1 VIHSCAPQ
9 TNVTFCIREYFR
21 TKSAFLLEDTAA
33 VVVDVGAG
41 GAATTTG
48 GGAAAVTDDGMW
60 GVALDNSCKRRSKSA
75 TASSGV
81 GGLILVSLLVAADA
95 TPSLLLSLGLDIIM
109 MARAVIGSKE
119 CIDQLLNLACDV
131 HPTPKNLNS
140 NGNTPRLRSQ
150 CSTHYS
156 FTTPKAI
163 SRKLEQ
169 RSSFTAFQR
178 DLRKGTDTSA
188 QSFLEWVPR
197 VTQYFPPASGNEIQP
212 TRTSR

>member
-9 TNVTFCIREYFR
+9 TNVKFCFREYFR

-33 VVVDVGAG
+33 VVVVVGAG

-48 GGAAAVTDDGMW
+48 GCAGAAATDDGMW

-140 NGNTPRLRSQ
+140 NWKY
-150 CSTHYS
+150 ST
-156 FTTPKAI
+156 
-163 SRKLEQ
+163 
-169 RSSFTAFQR
+169 TAFSMFNTLLFHHTQSNLSKVGAMQLFYCVPKR
-178 DLRKGTDTSA
+178 PSKGHRCERA
-188 QSFLEWVPR
+188 VFFW
-197 VTQYFPPASGNEIQP
+197 SGC
-212 TRTSR
+212 SHV